1 MGLKDKK
8 GNNKPVSKLP
18 QRPRGKGYSMYR
30 LVSTVGF
37 ILICVLLVIIA
48 AQYIRQEQARAE
60 LEEYEERIREHERRK
75 EMAELEIERLE
86 DYDYIEI
93 LARERLGLIKPDET
107 IFQLE
112 D

>member
-1 MGLKDKK
+1 MDPKDNKK
-8 GNNKPVSKLP
+8 RKAVSSFP
-18 QRPRGKGYSMYR
+18 RNYRGKSYNMYR
-30 LVSTVGF
+30 LITTVGIF
-37 ILICVLLVIIA
+37 LIIVLLVIIA
-48 AQYIRQEQARAE
+48 AQHVRQEQARQE
-60 LEEYEERIREHERRK
+60 LEEYERRIKEYEMRK

-86 DYDYIEI
+86 DYHYIEV